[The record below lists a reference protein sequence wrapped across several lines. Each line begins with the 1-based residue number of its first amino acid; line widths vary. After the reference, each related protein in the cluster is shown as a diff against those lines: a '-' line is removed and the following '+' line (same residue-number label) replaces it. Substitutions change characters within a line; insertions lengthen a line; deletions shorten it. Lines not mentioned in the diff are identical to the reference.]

1 MDYEL
6 NQFKGIDLRHY
17 LLSAGYEIDP
27 RKSTRRQTHM
37 RCGGDRLGVTL
48 KPNGEWVWFSFSGD
62 GGKGSILDFLEQR
75 EGITNVGEWRK
86 RLRPWIGRDDP
97 SPLPAPVPCAAKDV
111 AAVRAEFLSM
121 AVARSHPYLE
131 IERAIPAAV
140 LASTR
145 FAGRVRINKHGNAVF
160 PHYDR
165 TGICGFELRGR
176 KFKGFSPAG
185 TKGLWCSHVRAEDN
199 VLALFESAID
209 GMSYSILF
217 RDPQTRYVSTAGEV
231 SGAQQELIGAAIER
245 MPIGSE
251 IVSAMDA
258 DPGGREHT
266 KRIRGIFDLV
276 ARKDLRFRE
285 HFPETEKADWNDVL
299 RKAKPE

>member
-1 MDYEL
+1 MDDEL
-6 NQFKGIDLRHY
+6 SQFKGIDLRQY
-17 LLSAGYEIDP
+17 LLNAGYEIDP

-37 RCGGDRLGVTL
+37 RRGADRLGVTL
-48 KPNGEWVWFSFSGD
+48 KPNGEWVWYSFGGD
-62 GGKGSILDFLEQR
+62 GGKGSILDFLDQR

-86 RLRPWIGRDDP
+86 RLRAWIGRDP
-97 SPLPAPVPCAAKDV
+97 SPLPTPVPCAAKD
-111 AAVRAEFLSM
+111 AATVRAEFLSM

-140 LASTR
+140 LASDR
-145 FAGRVRINKHGNAVF
+145 FAGRVRVNKHGNAVF

-165 TGICGFELRGR
+165 TGVCGFELRG
-176 KFKGFSPAG
+176 KEFKRFSPAG

-199 VLALFESAID
+199 VLVLCESGIDALSYSALFPN
-209 GMSYSILF
+209 
-217 RDPQTRYVSTAGEV
+217 PQTRYVSTAGEP

-245 MPIGSE
+245 MAVGSE

-258 DPGGREHT
+258 DPGGRKHT

-276 ARKDLRFRE
+276 ARKDMRFRK
-285 HFPETEKADWNDVL
+285 HFPETEEADWNDVL